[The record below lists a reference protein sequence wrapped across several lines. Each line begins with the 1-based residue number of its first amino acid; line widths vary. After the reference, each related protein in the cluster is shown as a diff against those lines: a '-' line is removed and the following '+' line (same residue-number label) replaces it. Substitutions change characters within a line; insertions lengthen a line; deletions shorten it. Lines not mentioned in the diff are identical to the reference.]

1 MVQDSTMAVADKAE
15 EIGGSRPSSWGN
27 FPHELLREVLM
38 RVEVSES
45 SWPSRRNVVACA
57 GVCRSWREV
66 VKEVVGTPEVS
77 GKLTFPISVKQPG
90 SRDSLLQCFIRRD
103 RLTQTYHLYLS
114 LSLGS
119 SGPPAQTTSS
129 L

>member
-27 FPHELLREVLM
+27 FPQELLREVLT
-38 RVEVSES
+38 RVEASES

-77 GKLTFPISVKQPG
+77 GKLTFPISVKQV
-90 SRDSLLQCFIRRD
+90 
-103 RLTQTYHLYLS
+103 
-114 LSLGS
+114 
-119 SGPPAQTTSS
+119 
-129 L
+129 